1 MPPIIISIDGNIGS
15 GKSTL
20 IDILKC
26 HYKGDVV
33 VLEEPVD
40 KWKDISDDKSG
51 ENIITKFYKNK
62 NKYSFSFQM
71 LALIT
76 RINLIRN
83 IIKNNPDIMI
93 VAERSI
99 MSDKS
104 IFCDMMYDEGYISEI
119 DYKVYLTLYNEF
131 IKELPIS
138 GVIYLNTTPK
148 TCFRRI
154 LTRDRKGEDI
164 SLDYLTKCNNYHDKW
179 LKSSKTMFIKLNG
192 DDNVYKNPLI
202 VRKWIKEISCFLET
216 FSVNENEKRIF
227 KYYNNFPYETYIKEI
242 LSNKRNEEE

>member
-33 VLEEPVD
+33 VLEEPID
-40 KWKDISDDKSG
+40 KWKDISEDKTN

-62 NKYSFSFQM
+62 TKYAFSFQM
-71 LALIT
+71 LALIS

-83 IIKNNPDIMI
+83 IIKHNPNLII
-93 VAERSI
+93 ITERSI

-104 IFCDMMYDEGYISEI
+104 VFCDMMYDEGYITEI
-119 DYKVYLTLYNEF
+119 EYKIYLSLFNEF
-131 IKELPIS
+131 IEEMPIS
-138 GVIYLNTTPK
+138 GVIYLNTDPK
-148 TCFRRI
+148 ICYRRI
-154 LTRDRKGEDI
+154 LTRDRKGEDVG
-164 SLDYLTKCNNYHDKW
+164 LDYLTKCSEYHDKW
-179 LKSSKTMFIKLNG
+179 LKSSKNMFVKLNG
-192 DDNVYKNPLI
+192 NENVYKNPLI
-202 VRKWIKEISCFLET
+202 VRKWIKEISSFLET
-216 FSVNENEKRIF
+216 FSSSENEKRIF
-227 KYYNNFPYETYIKEI
+227 KYYSNFPYETYIKEI